1 MHTEKRMSAARN
13 YRQEYDSYHK
23 AGLQKKRRAQR
34 NGARRLMIKKG
45 AASKGD
51 GKDVGHKQRN
61 KRGNLSNAAKNL
73 VMQSKKTNRA
83 NNQ

>member
-1 MHTEKRMSAARN
+1 
-13 YRQEYDSYHK
+13 
-23 AGLQKKRRAQR
+23 
-34 NGARRLMIKKG
+34 MIKKG

>member
-1 MHTEKRMSAARN
+1 MSAGRN
-13 YRQEYDSYHK
+13 YRQEYDRYHK
-23 AGLQKKRRAQR
+23 RGLQKKRRAQR

-45 AASKGD
+45 SASKGD

-61 KRGNLSNAAKNL
+61 KRGNLSNATKNL
-73 VMQSKKTNRA
+73 VMQSKSKNRA

>member
-1 MHTEKRMSAARN
+1 MSAGRN

-45 AASKGD
+45 SASKGD
-51 GKDVGHKQRN
+51 GKDVGHKRRN
-61 KRGNLSNAAKNL
+61 KRGNLSNATKNL